1 MGMTLGA
8 ILFGKDSQGDYPRL
22 LERLGL
28 ANAREAG
35 TLSLAEAGRGEF
47 SGSALGVYRGA
58 TLLVNPFLPYDCSYQ
73 PEELSPLDEKLAAL
87 SQEAPVL
94 CFYLDET
101 SMSFAFAWYQ
111 GGART
116 RGRKVDPDRIYADFG
131 DPLPAEAGFDPASRD
146 DSQRILALTAVFL
159 GEPLG
164 RVIHRQSLDL
174 ALYAA

>member
-1 MGMTLGA
+1 MGMRLGA

-35 TLSLAEAGRGEF
+35 TLSLAEASRGEF
-47 SGSALGVYRGA
+47 SGSALGVYQGA
-58 TLLVNPFLPYDCSYQ
+58 TLLVNPFLPYDGSYR
-73 PEELSPLDEKLAAL
+73 PEKLSPLDEKLAAL

-94 CFYLDET
+94 CFYTDET
-101 SMSFAFAWYQ
+101 SMSFAFSVYQ

-131 DPLPAEAGFDPASRD
+131 DPLPAEAAFDPASRD
-146 DSQRILALTAVFL
+146 DSQRIMALTAAFL
-159 GEPLG
+159 GEPLS
-164 RVIHRQSLDL
+164 RLIHTNPIEL
-174 ALYAA
+174 AVYA